1 MQTPNLQYINDLA
14 DGDQSFVL
22 EITSLLKKEF
32 PKDVELF
39 YQRVEENDL
48 FGIASSIHK
57 IKYKF
62 GLLGLEDDLLIA
74 SKFENEI
81 KTGNKALLIQFES
94 ILLKIVRYL
103 KKDVIC

>member
-1 MQTPNLQYINDLA
+1 MQTPSLQYINDLA
-14 DGDQSFVL
+14 DRDQSFAL
-22 EITSLLKKEF
+22 EITTLLKEEF
-32 PKDVELF
+32 PKDVKLF

-48 FGIASSIHK
+48 FGIASSVHK

-94 ILLKIVRYL
+94 ILLKIDRYL
-103 KKDVIC
+103 KKDVVC